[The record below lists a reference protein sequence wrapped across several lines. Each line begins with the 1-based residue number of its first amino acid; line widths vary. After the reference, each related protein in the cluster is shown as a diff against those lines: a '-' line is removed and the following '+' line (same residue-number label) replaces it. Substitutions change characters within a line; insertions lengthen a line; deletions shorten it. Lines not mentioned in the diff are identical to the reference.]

1 MFNYLNYS
9 MLYGGFNVCMCS
21 EFCTL
26 LKVNSVLVET
36 NFARVLS

>member
-1 MFNYLNYS
+1 
-9 MLYGGFNVCMCS
+9 MCS

-36 NFARVLS
+36 NFANVQNFVHCLRLIAC